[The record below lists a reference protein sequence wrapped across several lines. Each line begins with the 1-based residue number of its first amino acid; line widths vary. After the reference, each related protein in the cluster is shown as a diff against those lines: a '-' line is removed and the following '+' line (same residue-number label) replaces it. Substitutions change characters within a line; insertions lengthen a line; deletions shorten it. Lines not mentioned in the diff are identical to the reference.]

1 MLGDKLQMKRPPA
14 LKNED
19 LRLARLA
26 RLGLL
31 DTEAEAVLDQFT
43 ELAAAVTGMPIALIS
58 LVDQDRQWW
67 KSAVGLTQ
75 GGSTHRDF
83 SFCGHAIAG
92 DDLFEVEDARADERF
107 ADNPIVVGGP
117 GVVHYAGVPLVMPDG
132 ERIGTICVIADTPGR
147 LDGPTREL
155 LRKIARSIVSV
166 LVLRESERD
175 GRERIKAELALRDSE
190 AKFKIMTDAMPQMV
204 WSTRAD
210 GLHDYFNR
218 RWYEFTG
225 APEGSSLGV
234 GWLGLFSPEDQLRAA
249 STWQHSHA
257 TGEPYE
263 VECRLRHRTGE
274 YRWVLSRALPVR
286 DETGAVFR
294 WMGTCTDIHDQK
306 VFQEELKAANR
317 RKDEFLAM
325 LAHELRNP
333 LAPIS
338 SAAHTLELS
347 AEDPSRVVHAS
358 KLINRQVKHMTALV
372 DDLLDVSRVNRGL
385 VRIADEVVEIAQV
398 VQSALEQA
406 RPHMAERQHE
416 ISTHGLEQTARVRGD
431 QVRLVQIVSNLL
443 NNAAKYTPHGG
454 HIMVTLKIQD
464 DQACIS
470 VTDDGSGIEPDLQPH
485 VFELF
490 TQGARTPDRAQGG
503 LGIGLALV
511 KRVVELHGGTVRVES
526 AGLGHG
532 STFTVS
538 LPLTT
543 AEPSRHSTEPAMPS
557 AACRP
562 RQLHI
567 MVVDD
572 NLDAALSLGQ
582 LLELE
587 GHRVTVKT
595 DAAQA
600 LLASE
605 DDPAEV
611 YLLDI
616 GLPDMNGYTLAQ
628 RLNRQPGTRHAMLIA
643 VTGYGQ
649 AEDVAQS
656 LASGFHHHFVKP
668 LEPARLLAAIAA
680 LNPVAA

>member
-1 MLGDKLQMKRPPA
+1 MKRPPA
-14 LKNED
+14 LDNED
-19 LRLARLA
+19 LRVARLL

-31 DTEAEAVLDQFT
+31 DSEAEAVLDHFT

-58 LVDQDRQWW
+58 LIDQNRQWW
-67 KSAVGLTQ
+67 KSAVGLPQ
-75 GGSTHRDF
+75 GGGTHRDF
-83 SFCGHAIAG
+83 SFCGHAIVG
-92 DDLFEVEDARADERF
+92 NDLFEVEDARQDERF
-107 ADNPIVVGGP
+107 ADNPHVLKDPRI
-117 GVVHYAGVPLVMPDG
+117 VHYAGMPLVMPDG
-132 ERIGTICVIADTPGR
+132 ERIGTICVIAGKPGR
-147 LDGPTREL
+147 LDERTRGL
-155 LRKIARSIVSV
+155 LRNIARSIVSV
-166 LVLRESERD
+166 LVLRESERN
-175 GRERIKAELALRDSE
+175 GRERIKAEIALRESE

-204 WSTRAD
+204 WSTRVD
-210 GLHDYFNR
+210 GFHDYFNQ

-225 APEGSSLGV
+225 ALEGSSRGV
-234 GWLGLFSPEDQLRAA
+234 GWLALFSPDDQVRAA
-249 STWQHSHA
+249 AAWQHSHA
-257 TGEPYE
+257 TGEAYE
-263 VECRLRHRTGE
+263 VEGRLRHRSGD

-306 VFQEELKAANR
+306 LFQQELEAANR

-338 SAAHTLELS
+338 SAAHTLEL
-347 AEDPSRVVHAS
+347 AADDPQRVLGAS

-385 VRIADEVVEIAQV
+385 VRIADEVVELGQVAQN
-398 VQSALEQA
+398 ALEQA
-406 RPHMAERQHE
+406 RPHMAARQHAV
-416 ISTHGLEQTARVRGD
+416 STHGLSQTARVRGD

-443 NNAAKYTPHGG
+443 NNAAKYTPPGG
-454 HIMVTLKIQD
+454 QIAVALRVEEA
-464 DQACIS
+464 QAYIS
-470 VTDDGSGIEPDLQPH
+470 VSDNGSGIEPELQAH

-490 TQGARTPDRAQGG
+490 TQGVRTPDRAQGG

-511 KRVVELHGGTVRVES
+511 KRVAELHGGSVSVQS
-526 AGLGHG
+526 AGPGQG

-543 AEPSRHSTEPAMPS
+543 EEPAVIS
-557 AACRP
+557 ATPALALRGAAS

-572 NLDAALSLGQ
+572 NLDAAISLAQ

-587 GHRVTVKT
+587 GHRVTVKAN
-595 DAAQA
+595 AAQA
-600 LLASE
+600 LQTSE

-616 GLPDMNGYTLAQ
+616 GLPDMDGYALAL
-628 RLNRQPGTRHAMLIA
+628 RLHALPATRQALLIA

-656 LASGFHHHFVKP
+656 LASGFAHHFVKP
-668 LEPARLLAAIAA
+668 LEPLRLLAAISA
-680 LNPVAA
+680 LSLDSA

>member
-1 MLGDKLQMKRPPA
+1 MKRPPA
-14 LKNED
+14 LENED
-19 LRLARLA
+19 LRVARLA

-58 LVDQDRQWW
+58 LIDQNRQWW
-67 KSAVGLTQ
+67 KSAVGLPQ

-83 SFCGHAIAG
+83 SFCGHAIVG
-92 DDLFEVEDARADERF
+92 DELFEVEDARTDERF
-107 ADNPIVVGGP
+107 ADNPIVLSGP
-117 GVVHYAGVPLVMPDG
+117 KVVHYAGVPLVMPDG
-132 ERIGTICVIADTPGR
+132 ERIGTICVIAGEPGR
-147 LDGPTREL
+147 LDEHTRDL
-155 LRKIARSIVSV
+155 LRNIARSVVSV
-166 LVLRESERD
+166 LVLRESERS
-175 GRERIKAELALRDSE
+175 GRERIKAELALRESE

-234 GWLGLFSPEDQLRAA
+234 GWLGLFSPEDQVRAA
-249 STWQHSHA
+249 ATWQHSHA

-263 VECRLRHRTGE
+263 VESRLRHRTGE

-338 SAAHTLELS
+338 SAAHLLELS
-347 AEDPSRVVHAS
+347 ADDPPRVLRAS

-385 VRIADEVVEIAQV
+385 VRIADEVVEMGQV

-406 RPHMAERQHE
+406 RPHMAARQHE
-416 ISTHGLEQTARVRGD
+416 VTTSGLDLAAHVKGD

-454 HIMVTLKIQD
+454 HIGVTLSLLG
-464 DQACIS
+464 DQACVS
-470 VTDDGSGIEPDLQPH
+470 VTDDGSGIEAELQPH

-511 KRVVELHGGTVRVES
+511 KRVVELHGGTVQVES
-526 AGLGHG
+526 QGVGCG
-532 STFTVS
+532 STFTVR

-543 AEPSRHSTEPAMPS
+543 AEAPPKGIVRPSQPAAS
-557 AACRP
+557 A

-595 DAAQA
+595 NAAQA

-605 DDPAEV
+605 DEPAEV

-616 GLPDMNGYTLAQ
+616 GLPDMDGYALAQ

-668 LEPARLLAAIAA
+668 LDPIRLLAAIAA
-680 LNPVAA
+680 ISAVPA

>member
-1 MLGDKLQMKRPPA
+1 MKRPPA
-14 LKNED
+14 LVNED
-19 LRLARLA
+19 LRVARLA

-58 LVDQDRQWW
+58 LIDQDRQWW
-67 KSAVGLTQ
+67 KSAVGLPQ
-75 GGSTHRDF
+75 GGSTHRDL

-92 DDLFEVEDARADERF
+92 EELFEVEDARTDERF
-107 ADNPIVVGGP
+107 ADNPIVVNAP
-117 GVVHYAGVPLVMPDG
+117 RVIHYAGVPLVMPDG
-132 ERIGTICVIADTPGR
+132 ERIGTICVINHEPGR
-147 LDGPTREL
+147 LDEHTRGL
-155 LRKIARSIVSV
+155 LRNIARSIVSV
-166 LVLRESERD
+166 LVLRESERN
-175 GRERIKAELALRDSE
+175 GRERIQAELALRESE
-190 AKFKIMTDAMPQMV
+190 TKFKIMTDAMPQMV

-218 RWYEFTG
+218 GWYEFTG

-234 GWLGLFSPEDQLRAA
+234 GWLGLFSPEDQVRTAA
-249 STWQHSHA
+249 AWQHSHA

-263 VECRLRHRTGE
+263 IEARLRHCTGD

-286 DETGAVFR
+286 DEGGAVFR

-338 SAAHTLELS
+338 SAAHTLEL
-347 AEDPSRVVHAS
+347 AANDPARVLRAS

-385 VRIADEVVEIAQV
+385 VRIADEVVEIGQV

-406 RPHMAERQHE
+406 RPHMAARQHE
-416 ISTHGLEQTARVRGD
+416 VSTHGLEQTARVRGD

-443 NNAAKYTPHGG
+443 NNAAKYTPYGG
-454 HIMVTLKIQD
+454 RIAVALKVQD
-464 DQACIS
+464 EQVAIS
-470 VTDDGSGIEPDLQPH
+470 VTDNGSGIEPELQPH

-490 TQGARTPDRAQGG
+490 TQGVRTPDRAQGG

-511 KRVVELHGGTVRVES
+511 KRVVELHGGAVRVES

-538 LPLTT
+538 LPLTAAKPT
-543 AEPSRHSTEPAMPS
+543 VPAAGLPP
-557 AACRP
+557 ALTGTH

-595 DAAQA
+595 NAAQA

-616 GLPDMNGYTLAQ
+616 GLPDMDGYALAQ

-668 LEPARLLAAIAA
+668 LEPIRLLAAIAS
-680 LNPVAA
+680 LSPVPA

>member
-1 MLGDKLQMKRPPA
+1 MKRPPA
-14 LKNED
+14 IENED
-19 LRLARLA
+19 LRIARLL

-31 DTEAEAVLDQFT
+31 DTEAEVVLDQFT

-58 LVDQDRQWW
+58 LIDHNRQWW
-67 KSAVGLTQ
+67 KSAVGLPQ
-75 GGSTHRDF
+75 GGGTHRDF

-92 DDLFEVEDARADERF
+92 DELFEVEDARQDERF
-107 ADNPIVVGGP
+107 ADNPIVLNSP
-117 GVVHYAGVPLVMPDG
+117 QVVHYAGVPLVMPDG
-132 ERIGTICVIADTPGR
+132 ERIGTVCVIASEPGR
-147 LDGPTREL
+147 LDEHTRGL
-155 LRKIARSIVSV
+155 LRNIARSIVSV
-166 LVLRESERD
+166 LVLRESERN
-175 GRERIKAELALRDSE
+175 GRERIKAELALRESE

-234 GWLGLFSPEDQLRAA
+234 GWLSLFSPEDQVRAA
-249 STWQHSHA
+249 ATWQLSHA

-286 DETGAVFR
+286 DESGAVFR

-347 AEDPSRVVHAS
+347 ADDPPRVLRASR
-358 KLINRQVKHMTALV
+358 LINRQVKHMTALV

-385 VRIADEVVEIAQV
+385 VRIADEVVELGQV

-406 RPHMAERQHE
+406 RPHMAARLHE
-416 ISTHGLEQTARVRGD
+416 ITTDGFEQTARVRGD

-454 HIMVTLKIQD
+454 HISVALQVKGEH
-464 DQACIS
+464 ACIS
-470 VTDDGSGIEPDLQPH
+470 VTDDGSGIEPELQPH

-511 KRVVELHGGTVRVES
+511 KRVVELHGGTVSVES
-526 AGLGHG
+526 PGLGQG
-532 STFTVS
+532 STFTVC
-538 LPLTT
+538 LPLTR
-543 AEPSRHSTEPAMPS
+543 AEPAAQVDSQAPTTLSSTKP
-557 AACRP
+557 
-562 RQLHI
+562 LHI

-587 GHRVTVKT
+587 GHRVTVKAN
-595 DAAQA
+595 AAQA

-605 DDPAEV
+605 DDPADV

-616 GLPDMNGYTLAQ
+616 GLPDMDGYALAQ
-628 RLNRQPGTRHAMLIA
+628 RLNGQPGTRHAMLIA

-680 LNPVAA
+680 LSTEAA